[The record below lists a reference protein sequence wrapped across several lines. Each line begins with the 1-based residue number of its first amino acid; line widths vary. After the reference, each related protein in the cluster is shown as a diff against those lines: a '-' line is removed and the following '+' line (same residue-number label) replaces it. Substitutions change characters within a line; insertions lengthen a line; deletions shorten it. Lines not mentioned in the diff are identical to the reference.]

1 MEFTLHYRG
10 ELRSNGR
17 PEHKHEL
24 RRHFHRQL
32 KDLWNHLPLSVFYP
46 KLVAATLVD
55 EPKEGQVSLVRKKQG
70 YTFVPLVSE
79 SVALVAELTVLLLWP
94 AAPGAIVSS
103 GGDIDNRLKTLL
115 DSLKYPSEA
124 NALPP
129 ESSPSSDESPFFC
142 LLEDDSLITK
152 LSVETDRLL
161 EPVNSK
167 AEVELTIRVHTRQLK
182 VMYATI
188 GLA

>member
-1 MEFTLHYRG
+1 M
-10 ELRSNGR
+10 
-17 PEHKHEL
+17 
-24 RRHFHRQL
+24 QL
-32 KDLWNHLPLSVFYP
+32 KELWNHLPLSVFYSR
-46 KLVAATLVD
+46 LVSDPLIAG
-55 EPKEGQVSLVRKKQG
+55 PKEGDLSLVRKKHG
-70 YTFVPLVSE
+70 YSFVPLVSE

-94 AAPGAIVSS
+94 AAPGAIISS

-124 NALPP
+124 NAMPP
-129 ESSPSSDESPFFC
+129 QSAPAVDEEPFFC

-161 EPVNSK
+161 EPVNSRS
-167 AEVELTIRVHTRQLK
+167 EVVLMIRVRTKQLK
-182 VMYATI
+182 VMYGTI